1 MTRYSLGFPQLFRGQ
16 SVEYSVAT
24 MAIQSDLELMLRIKD
39 GDAAS
44 FEVLLLRYRV
54 PLVSFLHRMV
64 RDQALAE
71 DLAQEVFLRVYQA
84 RERYQPEARFTTW
97 LYRIATNLALNA
109 IRDRKDK
116 VSEPAGGESDGEP
129 VFERFVDPQPTV
141 EQRLI
146 ERDRE
151 RLIRQAV
158 ESLPENQCVAV
169 ILHKY
174 QEVDYRQIA
183 GILSVSESAV
193 KSLLFR
199 AYETLRLRLAPL
211 LREGQI

>member
-1 MTRYSLGFPQLFRGQ
+1 
-16 SVEYSVAT
+16 
-24 MAIQSDLELMLRIKD
+24 MAIDSDLELMLRVRS
-39 GDAAS
+39 GDADS
-44 FEVLLLRYRV
+44 FELLLNRYRG
-54 PLVSFLHRMV
+54 PLIRYFCRMV

-109 IRDRKDK
+109 LRDRRDA
-116 VSEPAGGESDGEP
+116 EMPAEAEGGEGDPPEA
-129 VFERFVDPQPTV
+129 RIVDSRPTA
-141 EQRLI
+141 EQSLI
-146 ERDRE
+146 LSERE
-151 RLIRQAV
+151 RAIRQAV
-158 ESLPENQCVAV
+158 ESLPDNQRAAV

-183 GILSVSESAV
+183 RILDVSESAV

-199 AYETLRLRLAPL
+199 AYENLRARLEPL
-211 LREGQI
+211 LKGGTL